1 MREAATADPA
11 GERHDAKGGGLP
23 EAACRTLA
31 ASADPA
37 MEVGTMTGGPE
48 SPEVTRE
55 TAASGPESPWSRAG
69 VPADA
74 LVFPVT
80 TPRKYARRGLIG
92 RLRGSNCG
100 KRRKI
105 HESGPE
111 ISVPANLRPWTW
123 EVLPHVKE
131 SRDGSPLARLLDRIA
146 WHTTHPDARYVLH
159 AERLRRR
166 RESLATRALARFA
179 ALLARRPGGPPPW
192 IAEDDQGQDP

>member
-37 MEVGTMTGGPE
+37 MEAGTMTASAE
-48 SPEVTRE
+48 SPGIPRE
-55 TAASGPESPWSRAG
+55 TVASGPDSPWSRAG
-69 VPADA
+69 VPEGA

-80 TPRKYARRGLIG
+80 TPRKNARRGLPG
-92 RLRGSNCG
+92 RLRGSNFG
-100 KRRKI
+100 KGRKI
-105 HESGPE
+105 PESGPG
-111 ISVPANLRPWTW
+111 IAVPVNLRPWTW

-131 SRDGSPLARLLDRIA
+131 TRDGSPLARLLDRIA

-166 RESLATRALARFA
+166 RESLAARALARFA